1 MKHATSLKL
10 TAPLIAVCLL
20 VGITV
25 SAQQGAKVEHSKTV
39 EQGSVIS
46 FQITTDK
53 AGNVPGSVG
62 IDLASVEGNSPLHT
76 STYALGPDGKVTVSL
91 TIGLDTKTGRW
102 KISKVYFHA
111 NSGGLD
117 KELTPSGDLTFEV
130 VPHQTLIL
138 PSKAEVEIR

>member
-25 SAQQGAKVEHSKTV
+25 SAQQGAKVE
-39 EQGSVIS
+39 QGSVIS

-62 IDLASVEGNSPLHT
+62 IDLASVEGNTPLHT